1 MWTEH
6 CPYYILA
13 ITDTVPFCALET
25 FVDTASLEYYMEI
38 PHSVRLDRF
47 NSLLEIGDVVEGH
60 VSRKIPLAIEGT
72 LDRFVDPQ
80 KKRHV
85 QDLDVSCIMKITDM
99 AKSHSE
105 QEVVYKDFRRG
116 DVFKAVVSKV
126 DKKNDIIYV
135 SLKDEHLKSSHL
147 HVQLGYLEHKR
158 PLSPKPPPRDKDFR
172 NNLLCDPA
180 FHNPA
185 CVKNLV
191 SVLGIECS
199 SRKSFL
205 ESNLGPPYAP
215 EEYAEELRIAQRRRY
230 SIEFTA
236 SGVAYMKEG
245 KEKQA
250 KKCFDQALDVHSNN
264 VEALVARGALY
275 ANQKGFES
283 AISDFTAALKLN
295 SEHKNA
301 KRYLASTHTAYAKD
315 LEKEGKIVTSLKQ
328 YQAALT
334 TDPDH
339 PESSIARERLTTLKG
354 ILDRQIEEEKRK
366 NREEKILKKAL
377 RKIMHKKKSK
387 KDKHKS
393 RKAHRKKHRRHS
405 ATGSL
410 KNSSKKKSRSKYS
423 SSSSDSES
431 TSSVESDRF
440 STSSNEED
448 RKSQRKRFKSSSHSK
463 Y

>member
-1 MWTEH
+1 MVM
-6 CPYYILA
+6 CSKVI
-13 ITDTVPFCALET
+13 
-25 FVDTASLEYYMEI
+25 
-38 PHSVRLDRF
+38 
-47 NSLLEIGDVVEGH
+47 
-60 VSRKIPLAIEGT
+60 
-72 LDRFVDPQ
+72 
-80 KKRHV
+80 
-85 QDLDVSCIMKITDM
+85 
-99 AKSHSE
+99 
-105 QEVVYKDFRRG
+105 
-116 DVFKAVVSKV
+116 AVVSKV

-354 ILDRQIEEEKRK
+354 ILDRQVPIAL
-366 NREEKILKKAL
+366 NRSTFVADLLFVVYFLFVSVAAYQSVDWFYVNAL
-377 RKIMHKKKSK
+377 GRPYWIGLLNNFQ
-387 KDKHKS
+387 
-393 RKAHRKKHRRHS
+393 
-405 ATGSL
+405 TC
-410 KNSSKKKSRSKYS
+410 
-423 SSSSDSES
+423 
-431 TSSVESDRF
+431 
-440 STSSNEED
+440 
-448 RKSQRKRFKSSSHSK
+448 
-463 Y
+463 